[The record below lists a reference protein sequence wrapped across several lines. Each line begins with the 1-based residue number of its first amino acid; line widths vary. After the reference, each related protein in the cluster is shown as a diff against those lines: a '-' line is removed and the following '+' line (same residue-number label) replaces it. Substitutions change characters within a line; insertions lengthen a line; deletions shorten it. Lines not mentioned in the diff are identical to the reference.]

1 MRLIGT
7 GSEHSMLMDKAR
19 ETVVA
24 LRSAAR
30 VPTGTRYSSLVAI
43 DREG

>member
-1 MRLIGT
+1 MRLIET
-7 GSEHSMLMDKAR
+7 GSEHSMLMGKAR

-30 VPTGTRYSSLVAI
+30 VPAGTRYSSLLAI
-43 DREG
+43 DPEG